1 MVVIGIALLALT
13 GIGAWRAA
21 RDWPLWR
28 ALRRVR
34 PATPE
39 RLATAARDGHLDGR
53 IVAVA
58 GLAAAAANGPLA
70 STVNH
75 APCVWHRHTV
85 HKRHIS
91 YQGQAQRYSRP
102 RRVADIASVEPFLL
116 RGARAPVGAGAP
128 APPHPAVQV
137 RPEGMR
143 VHAPVAGGVRILP
156 GLAGKPFPPVEA
168 LMGRL
173 AYLYWHRE
181 WVLPAGASLLVLG
194 ELTSA
199 EAGPVLRRPGRGPHV
214 VSTRTHVSLTRRLA
228 VCTVGWLALAIV
240 AGLAGAALLALHH
253 G

>member
-1 MVVIGIALLALT
+1 VVVVIALLALT
-13 GIGAWRAA
+13 GIGVWRSA

-39 RLATAARDGHLDGR
+39 RLAKAARDGHLDGR

-58 GLAAAAANGPLA
+58 GLAAAGANGPLA
-70 STVNH
+70 STVND

-102 RRVADIASVEPFLL
+102 RQVADIASVEPFLL
-116 RGARAPVGAGAP
+116 RGARAPVGAGAAALP
-128 APPHPAVQV
+128 DPAVEV
-137 RPEGMR
+137 RPAGMR
-143 VHAPVAGGVRILP
+143 MHGPVAGGVRILP

-168 LMGRL
+168 LVGRL
-173 AYLYWHRE
+173 AHLYWHRE

-194 ELTSA
+194 ELTFA
-199 EAGPVLRRPGRGPHV
+199 DAGPVLRRPGRGPHV

-228 VCTVGWLALAIV
+228 VCAVGWLAIATV
-240 AGLAGAALLALHH
+240 AALAGAALLCLHY